1 MNKTISSPISSPSD
15 VAETQV
21 SAIQVFLIDE
31 YEPVLWGFAKLI
43 QGEYPRMHLVG
54 TATTRS
60 AALAGVIR
68 QKPDVVMLD
77 YGLGNGNTLNFVS
90 QLAVLGHH
98 RILVL
103 IGQEYSP
110 ELVRRLLALGAC
122 GVINKQA
129 PTELLLH
136 AIACA
141 YKQGHWCELF
151 TQKNLVNERRHY
163 SRPH

>member
-1 MNKTISSPISSPSD
+1 MNRALTPPINTPSD
-15 VAETQV
+15 IAQTQV
-21 SAIQVFLIDE
+21 SAIQVFVMDE
-31 YEPVLWGFAKLI
+31 YQPVLQGLAKLI

-60 AALAGVIR
+60 GALTGVI
-68 QKPDVVMLD
+68 QHKPDVVMLD
-77 YGLGNGNTLNFVS
+77 YGLGNGSTLHFLS

-110 ELVRRLLALGAC
+110 ELGRRVLALGAC
-122 GVINKQA
+122 GVICKEA
-129 PTELLLH
+129 PAELLLH

>member
-1 MNKTISSPISSPSD
+1 MNKTISSPINSPSD
-15 VAETQV
+15 VAETPV

-31 YEPVLWGFAKLI
+31 YQPVLWGLAKLI
-43 QGEYPRMHLVG
+43 QGENSRMHLVG

-77 YGLGNGNTLNFVS
+77 YGLSNGNTLSFLS

-110 ELVRRLLALGAC
+110 ELGRRVLALGAC
-122 GVINKQA
+122 GVICKEA
-129 PTELLLH
+129 PAELLIH
-136 AIACA
+136 AIECA
-141 YKQGHWCELF
+141 HKQGHWCELF
-151 TQKNLVNERRHY
+151 TQKKLVNERRHY